1 MKNFLMSALA
11 LAAFAVPSIAAA
23 DDASDRTDA
32 IRLCRAEVS
41 SQAGLE
47 LSNVRLDQVR
57 VRGTS
62 IRVELDVWRDGA
74 LQNVRCDVA
83 RNRGEVTIAAITPAF
98 QTASAQPA
106 AATE

>member
-1 MKNFLMSALA
+1 MKNFLMSAMA

-23 DDASDRTDA
+23 DDATDRTNA
-32 IRLCRAEVS
+32 IRLCRTEVAA
-41 SQAGLE
+41 QTGAD
-47 LSNVRLDQVR
+47 VRLDQVR

-83 RNRGEVTIAAITPAF
+83 RNRGEVTIASITPPI

-106 AATE
+106 SATAE

>member
-1 MKNFLMSALA
+1 MKNFLMSAMA
-11 LAAFAVPSIAAA
+11 LAAFAIPGVAAA
-23 DDASDRTDA
+23 DDVSDRTEA

-41 SQAGLE
+41 SQAGLDIAD
-47 LSNVRLDQVR
+47 VRLDQVR

-62 IRVELDVWRDGA
+62 IRVELDVWRDGD

-83 RNRGEVTIAAITPAF
+83 RNRGEVTIASISPAI